1 MQMPKRH
8 FFSQEAIS
16 EKAKETT
23 PPILYPC
30 ETCKIRKG
38 GDVINYVRFPKTAQT
53 IYGIFRRS
61 CKITCGFSR
70 NELTQTSVSLLSPE
84 YSYGMDDVVT
94 NRFVTRVIC
103 W

>member
-1 MQMPKRH
+1 MVK
-8 FFSQEAIS
+8 
-16 EKAKETT
+16 KYNETP

-38 GDVINYVRFPKTAQT
+38 GDIINYVKFPKTAQT
-53 IYGIFRRS
+53 TYRTFCSS

-84 YSYGMDDVVT
+84 YLHGMDDVVT
-94 NRFVTRVIC
+94 SRFVIHI
-103 W
+103 